1 MFQILLA
8 FFNDPILDSIA
19 YMASSK
25 AWLVHFP
32 LVLIEV
38 DLITL
43 ICLLVGFGL
52 GCKTFS
58 FFCIGRSNGY
68 WGNGYSVASY
78 FTSCKAHLTS
88 LCFWF
93 PWSQPKTCLRC
104 VLRSNKKDK
113 LGNSWNLPK
122 NPQNNKVWINMW
134 CICFQVFR
142 SLN

>member
-1 MFQILLA
+1 MLQFLLA

-19 YMASSK
+19 CMASSK

-32 LVLIEV
+32 LVLIGV
-38 DLITL
+38 DLFIL
-43 ICLLVGFGL
+43 ICFLVGFGL

-68 WGNGYSVASY
+68 WGNRYSVASY
-78 FTSCKAHLTS
+78 FASCEAHLTS

-104 VLRSNKKDK
+104 VLKSNKKDK